1 MKKVFNLYKKFACL
15 IGWHS
20 PARYWEHIEFD
31 GCSEHCRCPWCGY
44 VGMVDS
50 QGNLF

>member
-1 MKKVFNLYKKFACL
+1 MKNVINLYKKFACW

-20 PARYWEHIEFD
+20 PSKYWEYVKFD

>member
-1 MKKVFNLYKKFACL
+1 MKNILKKFLCKIA
-15 IGWHS
+15 WHS
-20 PARYWEHIEFD
+20 FSYELLDYD
-31 GCSEHCRCPWCGY
+31 GASQHAKCKWCGY

>member
-1 MKKVFNLYKKFACL
+1 MKKVFNLYKKFACW

-20 PARYWEHIEFD
+20 FPRYWKHVKFD
-31 GCSEHCRCPWCGY
+31 GCSEHYQCPWCGH